1 MVTSSC
7 GGQGKKMGQIS
18 KEASGEKCTHMR
30 GLTFALIVP
39 FLVILIAFAM
49 VPNSSVQQ
57 QTGSKFLWNPIINL
71 PIANSWFGKPN
82 RSTNLLSYAVI
93 FDAGS
98 SGSRV
103 HVFCFDENIR
113 LVKVGGEIE
122 VFEHREPGLSDF
134 SKDPAKGAESLLP
147 LLDTALKVVPA
158 SQKAQTPV
166 RLGAT
171 AGFRTLPGNEA
182 ENLLQE
188 ARILL
193 GNSGFN
199 FTPSWVNIIDGTQE
213 GSYQWVTINY
223 LRGSLGQKF
232 DRTVGIVDLG
242 GGSVQMAYAISD
254 EDFERAPKSE
264 NKETSDVQKIKLLGL
279 TYNLYVHSYLRY
291 GLLAFRAEVF
301 KQETTG
307 LNPCVP
313 RGYKGTYLYAG
324 IDFAVK
330 ATEEGSNFSQ
340 CQEVVLKSLN
350 VGHECAHM
358 KCSFGGIWNGGGGDG
373 FKQLFVASFFFD
385 KAVDAGIVRSKKLA
399 SAIVKPY
406 QFEEAAQRFC
416 QLSIPEIAVRY
427 PRLKEEKAKY
437 ICLDLVYIYNLLV
450 KGFRIDQ
457 NQKLT
462 LVKRVHFRGSEVE
475 AAWPLGSAIELVSGY
490 Q

>member
-18 KEASGEKCTHMR
+18 KEASVEKCKHMR

-49 VPNSSVQQ
+49 LPNSPVQQ

-82 RSTNLLSYAVI
+82 RSANLLSYAVI

-103 HVFCFDENIR
+103 HVFCFDENIQ

-213 GSYQWVTINY
+213 GSYQ
-223 LRGSLGQKF
+223 
-232 DRTVGIVDLG
+232 
-242 GGSVQMAYAISD
+242 
-254 EDFERAPKSE
+254 
-264 NKETSDVQKIKLLGL
+264 
-279 TYNLYVHSYLRY
+279 
-291 GLLAFRAEVF
+291 
-301 KQETTG
+301 
-307 LNPCVP
+307 
-313 RGYKGTYLYAG
+313 
-324 IDFAVK
+324 
-330 ATEEGSNFSQ
+330 
-340 CQEVVLKSLN
+340 
-350 VGHECAHM
+350 
-358 KCSFGGIWNGGGGDG
+358 
-373 FKQLFVASFFFD
+373 
-385 KAVDAGIVRSKKLA
+385 
-399 SAIVKPY
+399 
-406 QFEEAAQRFC
+406 
-416 QLSIPEIAVRY
+416 
-427 PRLKEEKAKY
+427 
-437 ICLDLVYIYNLLV
+437 
-450 KGFRIDQ
+450 
-457 NQKLT
+457 
-462 LVKRVHFRGSEVE
+462 
-475 AAWPLGSAIELVSGY
+475 
-490 Q
+490 